1 MSYQDYQLKEA
12 TRRFIAYQRFTEP
25 TMIQQAVIPYACKG
39 KDIIGV
45 SATGSGKTHA
55 FLIPIMEQI
64 DPTKD
69 FVQVVITAPTREL
82 ALQLYRNAQDM
93 EACMEGL
100 RVKLITGGVEKSRM
114 MEQLKQQPHLV
125 IGTPGRIKD
134 LFVKEAVLRLE
145 KTRILVVDEA
155 DMTLEFGFLEDV
167 DAIAG
172 KMGDHLQMMSFSAT
186 IPQELQFFLRKYM
199 KDPRVIQIDHEKSLP
214 AITHVLIP
222 CKHKTYEEKLLELLP
237 LFQPYVCLI
246 FANTRKEAASAA
258 QLLRD
263 HGYGIVELHGDLT
276 SRERVKAMKEL
287 REQKKSYVVATDL
300 AARGIDIEG
309 ITHVVSLGF
318 PKELNFY
325 IHRSGRTARTG
336 RDGICYA
343 LYQKQDQH
351 TVELLTKKGV
361 QFIQKGIKNNAWQ
374 EIRVNTKKP
383 NEKEILIETQIKKVA
398 GKKKKVKPGYKVKRR
413 AELDQARRKAKRM
426 LIQEDIKR
434 QKKERAKAKQIEKRG
449 M

>member
-1 MSYQDYQLKEA
+1 
-12 TRRFIAYQRFTEP
+12 
-25 TMIQQAVIPYACKG
+25 
-39 KDIIGV
+39 
-45 SATGSGKTHA
+45 
-55 FLIPIMEQI
+55 
-64 DPTKD
+64 
-69 FVQVVITAPTREL
+69 
-82 ALQLYRNAQDM
+82 
-93 EACMEGL
+93 
-100 RVKLITGGVEKSRM
+100 
-114 MEQLKQQPHLV
+114 
-125 IGTPGRIKD
+125 
-134 LFVKEAVLRLE
+134 
-145 KTRILVVDEA
+145 
-155 DMTLEFGFLEDV
+155 
-167 DAIAG
+167 
-172 KMGDHLQMMSFSAT
+172 
-186 IPQELQFFLRKYM
+186 
-199 KDPRVIQIDHEKSLP
+199 
-214 AITHVLIP
+214 
-222 CKHKTYEEKLLELLP
+222 
-237 LFQPYVCLI
+237 
-246 FANTRKEAASAA
+246 
-258 QLLRD
+258 
-263 HGYGIVELHGDLT
+263 
-276 SRERVKAMKEL
+276 MKEL

-325 IHRSGRTARTG
+325 IHRSGRTARAG

-351 TVELLTKKGV
+351 AVELLTKKGV